1 MTDFDEVDQ
10 WLKEWVGSVL
20 EVPEISLGAPIG
32 RREGRGVNLYLIE
45 LKDKPPLRT
54 MKRPPQQ
61 LLLRYLVTTW
71 ADRPEDA
78 HHLLGQIVFAAMDN
92 PEFEIDLNP
101 VSIDAWRAFDTA
113 PQPSFLLG
121 VTLQRLRIEPK
132 ERIVR
137 EPLIVKLSPFTS
149 LHGIVLGPGDVPL
162 AEARV
167 EIPGLR
173 LETRTDYQG
182 RFRFSMVPSEPAEKR
197 LEINARGRKL
207 SLTDKENHP
216 GEGDPLVIHFNIT
229 ED

>member
-10 WLKEWVGSVL
+10 WLKDWVGSVL
-20 EVPEISLGAPIG
+20 EVPEISLAAPSG
-32 RREGRGVNLYLIE
+32 RRERRGVSLYLME

-54 MKRPPQQ
+54 IKRPPLQ

-78 HHLLGQIVFAAMDN
+78 HHLLGRLVFAAMDN
-92 PEFEIDLNP
+92 PEFQVDLGP
-101 VSIDAWRAFDTA
+101 VSLEAWKALDAA
-113 PQPSFLLG
+113 PQPSFVLG
-121 VTLQRLRIEPK
+121 VTLQRLRLEPK
-132 ERIVR
+132 VSIVR
-137 EPLIVKLSPFTS
+137 EPVIVKVSPFTS

-162 AEARV
+162 AEARI
-167 EIPGLR
+167 EIPGLN
-173 LETRTDYQG
+173 LETRTDYRG

-197 LEINARGRKL
+197 LEINARGHKL

-216 GEGDPLVIHFNIT
+216 EDGDPLVIHFNIT